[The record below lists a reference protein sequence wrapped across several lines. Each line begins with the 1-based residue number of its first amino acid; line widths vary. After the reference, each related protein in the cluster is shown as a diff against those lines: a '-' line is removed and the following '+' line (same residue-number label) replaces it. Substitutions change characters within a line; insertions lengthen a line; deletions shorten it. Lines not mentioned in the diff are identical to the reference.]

1 MEVIQ
6 QPVQPQPFKHLDE
19 VVSAIRD
26 LTVSF
31 KAKCIGQNK
40 NHNTSFFLELI
51 FLGKS
56 WLNCEGES

>member
-40 NHNTSFFLELI
+40 NHNTSFFCNEY
-51 FLGKS
+51 FWAKVD
-56 WLNCEGES
+56 

>member
-40 NHNTSFFLELI
+40 NHNTSFFFFELI
-51 FLGKS
+51 FLSKS
-56 WLNCEGES
+56 

>member
-1 MEVIQ
+1 MYLMHFMRKQYFSRFLLFLKQVEVIQ

-31 KAKCIGQNK
+31 KANCIGQN
-40 NHNTSFFLELI
+40 
-51 FLGKS
+51 
-56 WLNCEGES
+56 

>member
-1 MEVIQ
+1 VEVIQ

-56 WLNCEGES
+56 